1 MNSFQNQFN
10 SLLGIALGAKKLGT
24 PKAPTAKAPKVSQ
37 TKNLVEA
44 GEKGELKTIYEGF
57 NPNNLFMTSTA
68 SLDPVAQKAYEA
80 KQRSLQNLYNRHE
93 ALRAIK
99 LAREKTKGAFE
110 NPLGKTTIMSHN
122 KGGMI

>member
-10 SLLGIALGAKKLGT
+10 TLLGIAIGAKKLGT
-24 PKAPTAKAPKVSQ
+24 PKAPAPKVSQ

-44 GEKGELKTIYEGF
+44 GEKGELKSIYEGF

-68 SLDPVAQKAYEA
+68 SIDPEMLKAYEA

-93 ALRAIK
+93 ALRTIK

-110 NPLGKTTIMSHN
+110 NPLGKNTIMSHD
-122 KGGMI
+122 KGGTI